1 MHILLLT
8 SSYKSEFNT
17 VSALFFRDQALALKN
32 NKMQVGV
39 ICPLPISFKAVWQ
52 SKSINF
58 TDELYNDD
66 GVYTHVS
73 PFLSIP
79 KWFERSQKIR
89 LSLGKQMFKK
99 YITYNGKP
107 DIVHVHS
114 FLIGELALWIKENYK
129 IPYVITEHSTGFSRK
144 IYSQKTVNFA
154 EKVFENSKACIAV
167 SKPFCKVMSNL
178 FTIPFRYIPNLVDT
192 SFFTLKKKTNS
203 DEFIFLNIG
212 HLDKK
217 KNQYGLIE
225 TFSNLFKGN
234 HKYQLK
240 IVGQGV
246 EFTSLQNLINKLKIS
261 DQVHL
266 LGKKSRD
273 EVKEIIHRSDCF
285 VLASKFETFGV
296 VLIEAMSCG
305 LSVLSTKS
313 GGPES
318 IIVNDTIG
326 ILCEHDELEKGLIEI
341 TKKKFDSKLLRD
353 YVLSH
358 FSGDIIAN
366 KLIRVYNE

>member
-1 MHILLLT
+1 MT
-8 SSYKSEFNT
+8 
-17 VSALFFRDQALALKN
+17 
-32 NKMQVGV
+32 
-39 ICPLPISFKAVWQ
+39 
-52 SKSINF
+52 
-58 TDELYNDD
+58 
-66 GVYTHVS
+66 
-73 PFLSIP
+73 
-79 KWFERSQKIR
+79 
-89 LSLGKQMFKK
+89 
-99 YITYNGKP
+99 
-107 DIVHVHS
+107 
-114 FLIGELALWIKENYK
+114 
-129 IPYVITEHSTGFSRK
+129 
-144 IYSQKTVNFA
+144 
-154 EKVFENSKACIAV
+154 
-167 SKPFCKVMSNL
+167 NL

-225 TFSNLFKGN
+225 TFSNLFIGN

-246 EFTSLQNLINKLKIS
+246 EFTSLKNLINKLNIS

-305 LSVLSTKS
+305 LSVVHQVRR
-313 GGPES
+313 PES

-326 ILCEHDELEKGLIEI
+326 ILCEHDKLDKGLIEI
-341 TKKKFDSKLLRD
+341 TKS
-353 YVLSH
+353 
-358 FSGDIIAN
+358 
-366 KLIRVYNE
+366 LILNFKRLCS

>member
-32 NKMQVGV
+32 NQMQVGV
-39 ICPLPISFKAVWQ
+39 ICPLPISFSSVWQ
-52 SKSINF
+52 RKSINF
-58 TDELYNDD
+58 NDEVYNDN
-66 GVYTHVS
+66 GIYTHVS

-89 LSLGKQMFKK
+89 FSLGKQMFKK
-99 YITYNGKP
+99 YIANNGKP

-114 FLIGELALWIKENYK
+114 FLIGELALWIKENYS
-129 IPYVITEHSTGFSRK
+129 IPFVITEHSTGFSRR

-154 EKVFENSKACIAV
+154 KKVFVNSKACIAV
-167 SKPFCKVMSNL
+167 SEPFCNLMSDL
-178 FTIPFRYIPNLVDT
+178 FKIPFQYIPNVVDT
-192 SFFTLKKKTNS
+192 SFFTLKQKTNN
-203 DEFIFLNIG
+203 DEFVFLNIG

-217 KNQYGLIE
+217 KNQAGLIKI
-225 TFSNLFKGN
+225 FSNLFNGN
-234 HKYQLK
+234 QKYQLK
-240 IVGQGV
+240 IVGQGS
-246 EFTSLQNLINKLKIS
+246 EFTTLQNLVNELKINN
-261 DQVHL
+261 QVHL
-266 LGKKSRD
+266 LGRKSRE
-273 EVKEIIHRSDCF
+273 EVKKIIHSSDCF

-318 IIVNDTIG
+318 IIANDALG
-326 ILCEHDELEKGLIEI
+326 ILCEHEELEKGLMEI
-341 TKKKFDSKLLRD
+341 TKKKFDSKLIRD
-353 YVLSH
+353 YVLDH
-358 FSGDIIAN
+358 FSEDIIAN
-366 KLIRVYNE
+366 KLIQLYND